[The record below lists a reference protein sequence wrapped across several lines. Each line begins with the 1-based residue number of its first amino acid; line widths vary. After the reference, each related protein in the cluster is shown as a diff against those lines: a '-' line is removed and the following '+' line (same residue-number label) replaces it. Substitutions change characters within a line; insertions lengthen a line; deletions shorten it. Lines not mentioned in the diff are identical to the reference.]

1 MDVVLIN
8 KSRIDHGILPQCGQ
22 GKRVNE
28 RLLSRLFLAVLLHP
42 NGTAIK

>member
-1 MDVVLIN
+1 MLIV

-22 GKRVNE
+22 GKRLE
-28 RLLSRLFLAVLLHP
+28 KRSLQLFITEPFITP